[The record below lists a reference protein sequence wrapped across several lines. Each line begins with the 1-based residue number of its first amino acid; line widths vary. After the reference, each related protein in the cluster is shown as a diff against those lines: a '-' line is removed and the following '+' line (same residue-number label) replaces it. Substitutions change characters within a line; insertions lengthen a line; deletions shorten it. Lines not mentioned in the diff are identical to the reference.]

1 MFVIITLNCNEGIG
15 MMNQKDKERKE
26 QVSHMINIPD
36 DYRLVVDDQEGVD
49 DPYHLLWW
57 EHKEDEERTIQITLN
72 RHTGNLIEFR
82 IGDENYFSSDKE
94 ALEENKAREIAN
106 VFLKK
111 YTKEGYEFCTYVTVK
126 DDWRGWKE
134 VKYMQEVNGYP
145 LPNTGCVV
153 QVHPS
158 GNVVHFRYNGQK
170 AIEKKPLWPSDIVEE
185 NVVLES
191 LKARQDMRLVFVDLT
206 YSSCKY
212 ENGEE
217 VKGYHLVYE
226 PEPSHACIDASTGKD
241 LFEPDHYKL
250 PPTVAV
256 EITKKGSRQDDI
268 FELFDWDKESFA
280 KVDETENNNEIR
292 MKFVPKEE
300 LQKQKE
306 EKNPYLMNEFFKKH
320 LTMLKYNNLI
330 GITVD
335 KLTNELIGFIKLTE
349 DKEAKQIL
357 SREECL
363 QKAIQFLECV
373 IPDITQYLRLWE
385 EREEAEDGIERF
397 NFSVYV
403 NGIPAEYKH
412 FMININAENGAVMHY
427 SGESSKFI
435 KELLTYETT
444 PKVTK
449 EEALE
454 IYRDAI
460 RVKLQWSIDHDVEET
475 VYQLLYKQTTDE
487 NYKEF
492 FDGSREIRYIDAHTG
507 EKIWSE

>member
-1 MFVIITLNCNEGIG
+1 MD
-15 MMNQKDKERKE
+15 QKDKERKK
-26 QVSHMINIPD
+26 QVAHMIDIPD

-57 EHKEDEERTIQITLN
+57 EHKEDEERTIQVTLN
-72 RHTGNLIEFR
+72 RHTGNLIEFS
-82 IGDENYFSSDKE
+82 IDDKKYFSSGKE
-94 ALEENKAREIAN
+94 AIGENKAREIAN
-106 VFLKK
+106 AFLKK
-111 YTKEGYEFCTYVTVK
+111 YTKEGYEFYTYVTVK
-126 DDWRGWKE
+126 DDRRGRKE
-134 VKYMQEVNGYP
+134 VNFMQEVNGYP

-153 QVHPS
+153 QVCPS

-170 AIEKKPLWPSDIVEE
+170 AIEKKTLWPSEIIEE
-185 NVVLES
+185 NVVLEN

-206 YSSCKY
+206 HSSCEY

-226 PEPSHACIDASTGKD
+226 PEPSHASINASTGED
-241 LFEPDHYKL
+241 LFGPEHYKL

-256 EITKKGSRQDDI
+256 EKIKKDSRKGDI
-268 FELFDWDKESFA
+268 FELFDWDKESFT
-280 KVDETENNNEIR
+280 KVDETENDDGIR

-320 LTMLKYNNLI
+320 LPMLKYNNLI

-335 KLTNELIGFIKLTE
+335 KSTNELIGFIKLTD
-349 DKEAKQIL
+349 DKEVKQIL

-363 QKAIQFLECV
+363 QKVLQFLEQV

-385 EREEAEDGIERF
+385 ECEEAEDGIERF
-397 NFSVYV
+397 IFSVYI
-403 NGIPAEYKH
+403 NDIPAEYNQ

-427 SGESSKFI
+427 SGEPSNLI

-449 EEALE
+449 EKALE
-454 IYRDAI
+454 IYREAI
-460 RVKLQWSIDHDVEET
+460 RVKLEWSIDHDVEET
-475 VYQLLYKQTTDE
+475 VYQLLYKQTTGE
-487 NYKEF
+487 KYKEF

-507 EKIWSE
+507 KKIWSEY

>member
-1 MFVIITLNCNEGIG
+1 
-15 MMNQKDKERKE
+15 MNQKDKERKE
-26 QVSHMINIPD
+26 QVAHMIDIPD

-72 RHTGNLIEFR
+72 RHTGNLIEFS
-82 IGDENYFSSDKE
+82 IDDENSFSSDMK

-106 VFLKK
+106 AFLKK
-111 YTKEGYEFCTYVTVK
+111 YSKEGYEFYTYETVK
-126 DDWRGWKE
+126 DCSRGRKE
-134 VKYMQEVNGYP
+134 VNYMQEVNGYP

-170 AIEKKPLWPSDIVEE
+170 AIEKKPLWPSEIVEE
-185 NVVLES
+185 NVVLEN

-206 YSSCKY
+206 HSSCEY

-226 PEPSHACIDASTGKD
+226 PEPSHAFIKASTGKD
-241 LFEPDHYKL
+241 LFGPDHYKL

-256 EITKKGSRQDDI
+256 EKPKKGSRQDDI
-268 FELFDWDKESFA
+268 FELFDWDKERFT
-280 KVDETENNNEIR
+280 KVAETENDDEIR

-320 LTMLKYNNLI
+320 LPMLKYNNFVCI
-330 GITVD
+330 MID
-335 KLTNELIGFIKLTE
+335 KSTNGLTGFIKLTD
-349 DKEAKQIL
+349 DKEVKQIL
-357 SREECL
+357 SREVCL
-363 QKAIQFLECV
+363 QKALQFLEQV
-373 IPDITQYLRLWE
+373 IPDVTQYLRLWE

-397 NFSVYV
+397 IFSVYV
-403 NGIPAEYKH
+403 NGIPAECKQ
-412 FMININAENGAVMHY
+412 FMVNINTENGAVMHY
-427 SGESSKFI
+427 SGESSNFI

-449 EEALE
+449 EKALE
-454 IYRDAI
+454 IYRGAM
-460 RVKLQWSIDHDVEET
+460 RVHLEWFLENDVEET
-475 VYQLLYKQTTDE
+475 SYELLYKQTTDE
-487 NYKEF
+487 NYKEPF
-492 FDGSREIRYIDAHTG
+492 ECRRELRYIDANTG
-507 EKIWSE
+507 KKIWSAY

>member
-1 MFVIITLNCNEGIG
+1 
-15 MMNQKDKERKE
+15 MNQKDKERKE

-153 QVHPS
+153 QIHPS

-226 PEPSHACIDASTGKD
+226 PEPSHAFIDASTGKD

-460 RVKLQWSIDHDVEET
+460 RVKLEWSIDHDVEET